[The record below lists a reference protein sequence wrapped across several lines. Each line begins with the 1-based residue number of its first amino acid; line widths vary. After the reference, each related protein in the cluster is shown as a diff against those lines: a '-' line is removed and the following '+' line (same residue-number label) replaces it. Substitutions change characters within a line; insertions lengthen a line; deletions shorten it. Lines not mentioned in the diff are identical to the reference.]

1 MDKKELSTEDH
12 IVVLRHLL
20 NDLRSEAGNPCRH
33 EAHNRRKREQA
44 ESLTFAVQMLAEIH
58 LISERRPSS

>member
-1 MDKKELSTEDH
+1 MDEPKPKLTVEDH

-20 NDLRSEAGNPCRH
+20 NDLWSEAGNPARH

-44 ESLTFAVQMLAEIH
+44 ESLTYAIQSLAEVH
-58 LISERRPSS
+58 LVSSEKT